1 MKRDCTKDIQKTQ
14 EAISMIKKELRPF
27 VNQLDSDDATKKAQA
42 QAVVALSIGT
52 LRYMGAR
59 LQGKDEGRKK
69 DDPLRQELD
78 QMRKV
83 IVQIEKKRK
92 AEEEQKR
99 DSRSSDD
106 NHPKQPGM
114 SKRKKVDTSTASIAE
129 VDSNNHSSKKSRK

>member
-1 MKRDCTKDIQKTQ
+1 MKEDYIKDIQKTKD
-14 EAISMIKKELRPF
+14 AISMIKKELKPF
-27 VNQLDSDDATKKAQA
+27 VSRLDSDDATKKAQA

-83 IVQIEKKRK
+83 IIQIEKKRK
-92 AEEEQKR
+92 AEEKQNKEPAN
-99 DSRSSDD
+99 SSKDGATER
-106 NHPKQPGM
+106 PGVC
-114 SKRKKVDTSTASIAE
+114 KRKKVDAGTTDCVEPNKSSCKK
-129 VDSNNHSSKKSRK
+129 SKK